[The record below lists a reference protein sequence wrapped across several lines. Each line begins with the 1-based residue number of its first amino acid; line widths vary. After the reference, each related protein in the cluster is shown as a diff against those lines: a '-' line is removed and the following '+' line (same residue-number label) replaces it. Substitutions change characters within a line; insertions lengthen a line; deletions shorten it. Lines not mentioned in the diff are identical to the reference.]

1 MAAAVAASRTPNR
14 MFRRIRR
21 RLASERASVYL
32 EYALVSSVM
41 LGIAAVML
49 NPDSWFFKGLGLDY
63 AFREM
68 MIKLPIF

>member
-1 MAAAVAASRTPNR
+1 MLG
-14 MFRRIRR
+14 RIRR
-21 RLASERASVYL
+21 RLASERGSVYL
-32 EYALVSSVM
+32 EYALVTSLT
-41 LGIAAVML
+41 LGLSAVAF

>member
-1 MAAAVAASRTPNR
+1 MAAAVSRIPNR

-41 LGIAAVML
+41 LGLAAVML

>member
-1 MAAAVAASRTPNR
+1 MLK
-14 MFRRIRR
+14 RIRR
-21 RLASERASVYL
+21 RIASERASVYL

>member
-1 MAAAVAASRTPNR
+1 VAAAASRIPNR

>member
-1 MAAAVAASRTPNR
+1 

-32 EYALVSSVM
+32 EYALVTAVT
-41 LGIAAVML
+41 LGIVAAAF

-63 AFREM
+63 SFREVL
-68 MIKLPIF
+68 IKSPIF